1 MRFTFTDTA
10 TDQTLFSGDLTCRQC
25 TFVKGDGHRC
35 QRRTC
40 KTLPY
45 CWQHTTTQ
53 LGVKVGPSTIPGA
66 GSGLFATKKFDSKS
80 KWIAPLNGQKVSQ
93 ATTDARY
100 GPHNTAPYTVEL
112 KGQLYDGALKRYV
125 GHYANS
131 LFKASGYSK
140 LTGTNAVIG
149 NHNDVPWLKLQTM
162 KKIAPGREI
171 LAYYGNLYKL
181 EPQYRSKTA

>member
-1 MRFTFTDTA
+1 M
-10 TDQTLFSGDLTCRQC
+10 
-25 TFVKGDGHRC
+25 
-35 QRRTC
+35 
-40 KTLPY
+40 
-45 CWQHTTTQ
+45 
-53 LGVKVGPSTIPGA
+53 KVGPSTIPGA
-66 GSGLFATKKFDSKS
+66 GSGLFATKKFDAKS

-93 ATTDARY
+93 AKTDARY

-131 LFKASGYSK
+131 LFKASE
-140 LTGTNAVIG
+140 LT
-149 NHNDVPWLKLQTM
+149 KLQTM

-181 EPQYRSKTA
+181 EPQYRSKTV

>member
-1 MRFTFTDTA
+1 MRYTYTDTA

-45 CWQHTTTQ
+45 CWQHTSSQ

-80 KWIAPLNGQKVSQ
+80 RGAGSGGGSAAWGVITLSVS
-93 ATTDARY
+93 TLSGSAR
-100 GPHNTAPYTVEL
+100 GSA
-112 KGQLYDGALKRYV
+112 A
-125 GHYANS
+125 
-131 LFKASGYSK
+131 
-140 LTGTNAVIG
+140 
-149 NHNDVPWLKLQTM
+149 
-162 KKIAPGREI
+162 
-171 LAYYGNLYKL
+171 
-181 EPQYRSKTA
+181 

>member
-1 MRFTFTDTA
+1 MRYTYTDTA

-45 CWQHTTTQ
+45 CWQHTSSQ

-80 KWIAPLNGQKVSQ
+80 KWIAPLNGQKVS
-93 ATTDARY
+93 
-100 GPHNTAPYTVEL
+100 H
-112 KGQLYDGALKRYV
+112 
-125 GHYANS
+125 
-131 LFKASGYSK
+131 
-140 LTGTNAVIG
+140 TGTNAVIG
-149 NHNDVPWLKLQTM
+149 NHNDMPWLKLQTM

-181 EPQYRSKTA
+181 EPQYRSKTV